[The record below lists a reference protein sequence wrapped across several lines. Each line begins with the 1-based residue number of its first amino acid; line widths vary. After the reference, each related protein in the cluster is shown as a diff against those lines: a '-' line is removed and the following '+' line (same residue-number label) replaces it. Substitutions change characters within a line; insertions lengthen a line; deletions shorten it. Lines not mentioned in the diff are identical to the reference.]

1 VLAVNAAQITAA
13 ERNAQLMRASRI
25 PDLGVGAAVIQKG
38 TRLTDYELML
48 EVNIPWQTDIIRANV
63 NEAQAMSDAATARRD
78 ATAAQ
83 LQSELGQ
90 NWAALDALREQGQ
103 IVGSTLLPQVQ
114 LTFES
119 ALSSYQT
126 GRVDFATLLDAQRQL
141 RRTRLD
147 LLKIEL
153 EQQMRL
159 AEIERIVGE
168 DL

>member
-1 VLAVNAAQITAA
+1 
-13 ERNAQLMRASRI
+13 
-25 PDLGVGAAVIQKG
+25 
-38 TRLTDYELML
+38 
-48 EVNIPWQTDIIRANV
+48 
-63 NEAQAMSDAATARRD
+63 MSDAAAARRE

-90 NWAALDALREQGQ
+90 NWAALDALREQGE
-103 IVGSTLLPQVQ
+103 IIRSTLLPQVQ

-119 ALSSYQT
+119 ALASYQT
-126 GRVDFATLLDAQRQL
+126 GRVDFPTLLDAQRQL

-147 LLKIEL
+147 LLKVEL

>member
-1 VLAVNAAQITAA
+1 
-13 ERNAQLMRASRI
+13 
-25 PDLGVGAAVIQKG
+25 
-38 TRLTDYELML
+38 ML

-63 NEAQAMSDAATARRD
+63 SEAMAMSDAATARRD
-78 ATAAQ
+78 AAAVQ

-90 NWAALDALREQGQ
+90 NWASLDALREQGE
-103 IVGSTLLPQVQ
+103 IVRSTLLPQVE
-114 LTFES
+114 LTYQS
-119 ALSSYQT
+119 ALASYQT
-126 GRVDFATLLDAQRQL
+126 GRVDFTTLLDAQRQI
-141 RRTRLD
+141 RRTRID

>member
-1 VLAVNAAQITAA
+1 
-13 ERNAQLMRASRI
+13 
-25 PDLGVGAAVIQKG
+25 
-38 TRLTDYELML
+38 
-48 EVNIPWQTDIIRANV
+48 
-63 NEAQAMSDAATARRD
+63 MSDAAAARRE

-90 NWAALDALREQGQ
+90 NWASLEALREQAQ
-103 IVGSTLLPQVQ
+103 IVRSTLTPQVE

-119 ALSSYQT
+119 ALASYQT
-126 GRVDFATLLDAQRQL
+126 GRVDFTTLLDAQRQI

-147 LLKIEL
+147 LLKVEL

>member
-1 VLAVNAAQITAA
+1 
-13 ERNAQLMRASRI
+13 MRASRV
-25 PDLGVGAAVIQKG
+25 PDLGVGLAVIQQG
-38 TRLTDYELML
+38 TRLTDYEVML

-63 NEAQAMSDAATARRD
+63 NEAQSMSEAASARRS
-78 ATAAQ
+78 AAASQ
-83 LQSELGQ
+83 IQSELGQ
-90 NWAALDALREQGQ
+90 NWASLDALREQDG
-103 IVGSTLLPQVQ
+103 IVRATLLPQVE
-114 LTFES
+114 LTVES
-119 ALSSYQT
+119 ALASYRT
-126 GRVDFATLLDAQRQL
+126 GRVDFATLLDAQRQM